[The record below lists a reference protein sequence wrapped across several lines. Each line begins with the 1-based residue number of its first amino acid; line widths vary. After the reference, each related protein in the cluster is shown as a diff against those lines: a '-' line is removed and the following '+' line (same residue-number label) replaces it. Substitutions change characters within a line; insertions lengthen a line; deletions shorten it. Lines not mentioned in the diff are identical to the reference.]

1 MMHLSTGNMYQNI
14 HNSYLYKFLRLFIY
28 SL

>member
-1 MMHLSTGNMYQNI
+1 MMQLSTRNMYQNI
-14 HNSYLYKFLRLFIY
+14 RNSYLYKFLRLFIY